1 LSVEIS
7 GYSGYIS
14 DPCDKAISLEMLSK
28 EPVFDVSLALVG
40 CVRSAGHNKVVEIN
54 TLTLM

>member
-1 LSVEIS
+1 
-7 GYSGYIS
+7 
-14 DPCDKAISLEMLSK
+14 
-28 EPVFDVSLALVG
+28 VFDVSLALVG